1 MKGAETLSEVG
12 GGGRPGQQGFLI
24 RLGPKVHG
32 AGGSGGVGGIQATLP
47 MSLKCFGMA
56 LYWRLKQKGLTQVL
70 PCGPKG
76 LALPERPQPEE
87 AAEDSSYK
95 TQINLTLP
103 C

>member
-1 MKGAETLSEVG
+1 MLWHGLVWEAEAE
-12 GGGRPGQQGFLI
+12 
-24 RLGPKVHG
+24 
-32 AGGSGGVGGIQATLP
+32 
-47 MSLKCFGMA
+47 
-56 LYWRLKQKGLTQVL
+56 GLTQVL

-87 AAEDSSYK
+87 AAEDGSYK

>member
-1 MKGAETLSEVG
+1 MWGRGYPGYTSCEFEVLWHGLVWEAEAE
-12 GGGRPGQQGFLI
+12 
-24 RLGPKVHG
+24 
-32 AGGSGGVGGIQATLP
+32 
-47 MSLKCFGMA
+47 
-56 LYWRLKQKGLTQVL
+56 GLTQVL

-87 AAEDSSYK
+87 AAEDGSYK